1 MERERDPGLEAFSRG
16 AIEGRGGGGG
26 DREHRECED
35 SPHFVAMAKWM
46 ISYVYRYPNIFWD

>member
-1 MERERDPGLEAFSRG
+1 MD
-16 AIEGRGGGGG
+16 GGGGVGG

-46 ISYVYRYPNIFWD
+46 ISYVDRYPNIFWD